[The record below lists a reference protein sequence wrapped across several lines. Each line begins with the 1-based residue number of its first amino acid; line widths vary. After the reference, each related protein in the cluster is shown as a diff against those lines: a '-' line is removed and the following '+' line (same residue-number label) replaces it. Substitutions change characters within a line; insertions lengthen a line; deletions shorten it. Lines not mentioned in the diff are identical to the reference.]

1 MYTVHH
7 EMKKWLVVLFVK
19 HFRKETAAN
28 EEMVLHIQTES
39 KKLREIEEQLER
51 ENQDLKSEKITWE
64 VEKKN
69 LEERY
74 IVFFYVQF
82 WDKKR
87 YSNKVNKIDSNVFV
101 KILMAFNNIWNGINS
116 ITWFYCAMFTR
127 SCKFVDDCKRRL
139 NTVLTT

>member
-1 MYTVHH
+1 MA
-7 EMKKWLVVLFVK
+7 LFVK

-74 IVFFYVQF
+74 TVFFYVQF
-82 WDKKR
+82 
-87 YSNKVNKIDSNVFV
+87 
-101 KILMAFNNIWNGINS
+101 
-116 ITWFYCAMFTR
+116 
-127 SCKFVDDCKRRL
+127 
-139 NTVLTT
+139 

>member
-1 MYTVHH
+1 MA
-7 EMKKWLVVLFVK
+7 LFVK

-51 ENQDLKSEKITWE
+51 ENHDLKSEKITWE

-82 WDKKR
+82 
-87 YSNKVNKIDSNVFV
+87 
-101 KILMAFNNIWNGINS
+101 
-116 ITWFYCAMFTR
+116 
-127 SCKFVDDCKRRL
+127 
-139 NTVLTT
+139 

>member
-1 MYTVHH
+1 MA
-7 EMKKWLVVLFVK
+7 LFVK

-51 ENQDLKSEKITWE
+51 ENQDLKSEKITWV

-82 WDKKR
+82 
-87 YSNKVNKIDSNVFV
+87 
-101 KILMAFNNIWNGINS
+101 
-116 ITWFYCAMFTR
+116 
-127 SCKFVDDCKRRL
+127 
-139 NTVLTT
+139 

>member
-82 WDKKR
+82 
-87 YSNKVNKIDSNVFV
+87 
-101 KILMAFNNIWNGINS
+101 
-116 ITWFYCAMFTR
+116 
-127 SCKFVDDCKRRL
+127 
-139 NTVLTT
+139 

>member
-1 MYTVHH
+1 
-7 EMKKWLVVLFVK
+7 
-19 HFRKETAAN
+19 
-28 EEMVLHIQTES
+28 MVLHIQTES

-82 WDKKR
+82 
-87 YSNKVNKIDSNVFV
+87 
-101 KILMAFNNIWNGINS
+101 
-116 ITWFYCAMFTR
+116 
-127 SCKFVDDCKRRL
+127 
-139 NTVLTT
+139 